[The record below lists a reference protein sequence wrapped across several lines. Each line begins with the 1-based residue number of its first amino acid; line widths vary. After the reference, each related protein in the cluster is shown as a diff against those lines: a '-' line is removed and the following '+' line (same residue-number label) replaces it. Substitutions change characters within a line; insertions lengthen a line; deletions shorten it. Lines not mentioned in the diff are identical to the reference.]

1 MAVGIIDR
9 MAQKEFHM
17 LRKISAHRSSH
28 IERPSP
34 AQSARERRKWNVR
47 NLHGFGLAH
56 NNGRV
61 RRVTQCA
68 ILTGCVLV
76 SYLSL
81 AQAPTASIESS
92 ASSPNHK
99 LVART
104 KSRTVSAEDGL
115 SILAAALDR
124 SARVHSANDCSHL
137 AHAIYERAGFPYAY
151 ASSSELYN
159 GVKGFERIQQPQPG
173 DLIAWR
179 GHVGIVVK
187 PSGHIFFSF
196 LRSGPG
202 IDDWE
207 SPYWKTRGRPRF
219 YRYVQHPGLHRANLL
234 PASGSG
240 LPR

>member
-1 MAVGIIDR
+1 
-9 MAQKEFHM
+9 M
-17 LRKISAHRSSH
+17 LRKTLVHRSSH
-28 IERPSP
+28 IERLSS
-34 AQSARERRKWNVR
+34 AQPAREPREWNVR

-68 ILTGCVLV
+68 ILTGCVLA
-76 SYLSL
+76 SYLSI
-81 AQAPTASIESS
+81 AQAPTASRQSS
-92 ASSPNHK
+92 NSSPNNK
-99 LVART
+99 LVAGT

-115 SILAAALDR
+115 SILAAALDS

-159 GVKGFERIQQPQPG
+159 GVNAFERIQQPQPG

-179 GHVGIVVK
+179 GHVGIVVR
-187 PSGHIFFSF
+187 PSRRIFFSF

-202 IDDWE
+202 IDDWA

-219 YRYVQHPGLHRANLL
+219 YRYVQHPDLHRAKLL
-234 PASGSG
+234 PARGSG

>member
-1 MAVGIIDR
+1 
-9 MAQKEFHM
+9 M
-17 LRKISAHRSSH
+17 LRKTSAHRSSH
-28 IERPSP
+28 IERPGP
-34 AQSARERRKWNVR
+34 AQSARESRKWNVR

-68 ILTGCVLV
+68 ILTGCVLA
-76 SYLSL
+76 SYLSS
-81 AQAPTASIESS
+81 AQAPTASGESS
-92 ASSPNHK
+92 NSSPNHK
-99 LVART
+99 VVAGT

-115 SILAAALDR
+115 LILAAALDR

-159 GVKGFERIQQPQPG
+159 GVNGFERIQQPQPG

-179 GHVGIVVK
+179 GHVGIVVE
-187 PSGHIFFSF
+187 PSRHIFFSF

-202 IDDWE
+202 VDDWA
-207 SPYWKTRGRPRF
+207 SPYWKTRGQPRF
-219 YRYVQHPGLHRANLL
+219 YRYLENPALPRAKLL
-234 PASGSG
+234 PTTGSG